1 MAVSYKKLFK
11 MLIDRDM
18 KKKDFRELTG
28 ISGNT
33 VSKLANN
40 ENVTMEVIE
49 KICVNMCC
57 TVDDIVEII
66 PDECTDNGTSKKID
80 SQWKGVFCDMER
92 REYSAGAV
100 KHSFWFME
108 FRKVVQLLSEG
119 KTLDEIKKLNQEEN
133 IFGAPT
139 VMRATQIFNT
149 VSARIKMLDESFYPV
164 FVTSEVSTQKLFNLV
179 ATMAYDTLFGEFV
192 YEVIREKMIIGNDE
206 FADSD
211 IRVFFKNKQ
220 LQDEKV
226 AEWTDATLKRLGA
239 CFKTLLYEAGMTDKG
254 KECRKILKPIL
265 DPVMANW
272 LKDHDMEL
280 MVKALTGVR

>member
-1 MAVSYKKLFK
+1 MNRK
-11 MLIDRDM
+11 
-18 KKKDFRELTG
+18 
-28 ISGNT
+28 
-33 VSKLANN
+33 
-40 ENVTMEVIE
+40 
-49 KICVNMCC
+49 
-57 TVDDIVEII
+57 
-66 PDECTDNGTSKKID
+66 
-80 SQWKGVFCDMER
+80 Q
-92 REYSAGAV
+92 YSAGAV

-239 CFKTLLYEAGMTDKG
+239 CYKTLLYEAGMTDKG

-272 LKDHDMEL
+272 LKDHDMEI

>member
-1 MAVSYKKLFK
+1 
-11 MLIDRDM
+11 
-18 KKKDFRELTG
+18 
-28 ISGNT
+28 
-33 VSKLANN
+33 
-40 ENVTMEVIE
+40 
-49 KICVNMCC
+49 
-57 TVDDIVEII
+57 
-66 PDECTDNGTSKKID
+66 
-80 SQWKGVFCDMER
+80 MER

-108 FRKVVQLLSEG
+108 FRKVVQRLSEG

-239 CFKTLLYEAGMTDKG
+239 CYKTLLYEAGMTDKG

-272 LKDHDMEL
+272 LKDHDMEI

>member
-1 MAVSYKKLFK
+1 
-11 MLIDRDM
+11 
-18 KKKDFRELTG
+18 
-28 ISGNT
+28 
-33 VSKLANN
+33 
-40 ENVTMEVIE
+40 
-49 KICVNMCC
+49 
-57 TVDDIVEII
+57 
-66 PDECTDNGTSKKID
+66 
-80 SQWKGVFCDMER
+80 MER

-149 VSARIKMLDESFYPV
+149 VSARIKMLDESFYQV

-239 CFKTLLYEAGMTDKG
+239 CYKTLLYEAGMTDKG

>member
-1 MAVSYKKLFK
+1 
-11 MLIDRDM
+11 
-18 KKKDFRELTG
+18 
-28 ISGNT
+28 
-33 VSKLANN
+33 
-40 ENVTMEVIE
+40 
-49 KICVNMCC
+49 
-57 TVDDIVEII
+57 
-66 PDECTDNGTSKKID
+66 
-80 SQWKGVFCDMER
+80 MER

-206 FADSD
+206 FTDSD

-239 CFKTLLYEAGMTDKG
+239 CYKTLLYEAGMTDKG

-272 LKDHDMEL
+272 LKDHDMEI

>member
-1 MAVSYKKLFK
+1 
-11 MLIDRDM
+11 
-18 KKKDFRELTG
+18 
-28 ISGNT
+28 
-33 VSKLANN
+33 
-40 ENVTMEVIE
+40 
-49 KICVNMCC
+49 
-57 TVDDIVEII
+57 
-66 PDECTDNGTSKKID
+66 
-80 SQWKGVFCDMER
+80 MER

-108 FRKVVQLLSEG
+108 FRKVVQLLSEE

-226 AEWTDATLKRLGA
+226 AEWTDATLKRLGV
-239 CFKTLLYEAGMTDKG
+239 CYKTLLFEAGMTDKG

-272 LKDHDMEL
+272 LNDHDMEI

>member
-1 MAVSYKKLFK
+1 MNRK
-11 MLIDRDM
+11 
-18 KKKDFRELTG
+18 
-28 ISGNT
+28 
-33 VSKLANN
+33 
-40 ENVTMEVIE
+40 
-49 KICVNMCC
+49 
-57 TVDDIVEII
+57 
-66 PDECTDNGTSKKID
+66 
-80 SQWKGVFCDMER
+80 Q
-92 REYSAGAV
+92 YSAGAV

-108 FRKVVQLLSEG
+108 FRKVVQLMSEG

-239 CFKTLLYEAGMTDKG
+239 CYKTLLYEAGMTDKG

-265 DPVMANW
+265 DPVMVNW
-272 LKDHDMEL
+272 LKDHDMKI

>member
-1 MAVSYKKLFK
+1 
-11 MLIDRDM
+11 
-18 KKKDFRELTG
+18 
-28 ISGNT
+28 
-33 VSKLANN
+33 
-40 ENVTMEVIE
+40 
-49 KICVNMCC
+49 
-57 TVDDIVEII
+57 
-66 PDECTDNGTSKKID
+66 
-80 SQWKGVFCDMER
+80 MER

-100 KHSFWFME
+100 NHSFWFME

-119 KTLDEIKKLNQEEN
+119 KTLNEIKKLNQEEN

-149 VSARIKMLDESFYPV
+149 VSARIKMLNESFYPV

-239 CFKTLLYEAGMTDKG
+239 CYKTLLYEAGMTDKG

-272 LKDHDMEL
+272 LKDHDMEI

>member
-1 MAVSYKKLFK
+1 
-11 MLIDRDM
+11 
-18 KKKDFRELTG
+18 
-28 ISGNT
+28 
-33 VSKLANN
+33 
-40 ENVTMEVIE
+40 
-49 KICVNMCC
+49 
-57 TVDDIVEII
+57 
-66 PDECTDNGTSKKID
+66 
-80 SQWKGVFCDMER
+80 MER

-133 IFGAPT
+133 IFAAPT

-239 CFKTLLYEAGMTDKG
+239 CYKTLLYEAGMTDKG

-272 LKDHDMEL
+272 LNDYDMEI

>member
-1 MAVSYKKLFK
+1 
-11 MLIDRDM
+11 
-18 KKKDFRELTG
+18 
-28 ISGNT
+28 
-33 VSKLANN
+33 
-40 ENVTMEVIE
+40 
-49 KICVNMCC
+49 
-57 TVDDIVEII
+57 
-66 PDECTDNGTSKKID
+66 
-80 SQWKGVFCDMER
+80 MER

-239 CFKTLLYEAGMTDKG
+239 CYKTLLYEAGMTDKG

>member
-1 MAVSYKKLFK
+1 
-11 MLIDRDM
+11 
-18 KKKDFRELTG
+18 
-28 ISGNT
+28 
-33 VSKLANN
+33 
-40 ENVTMEVIE
+40 
-49 KICVNMCC
+49 
-57 TVDDIVEII
+57 
-66 PDECTDNGTSKKID
+66 
-80 SQWKGVFCDMER
+80 MER

-149 VSARIKMLDESFYPV
+149 VSARIKMLDDSFYPV

-179 ATMAYDTLFGEFV
+179 ATMTYDTLFGEFV

-239 CFKTLLYEAGMTDKG
+239 CYKTLLYEAGMTDKG

-272 LKDHDMEL
+272 LKDHDMEI

>member
-1 MAVSYKKLFK
+1 
-11 MLIDRDM
+11 
-18 KKKDFRELTG
+18 
-28 ISGNT
+28 
-33 VSKLANN
+33 
-40 ENVTMEVIE
+40 
-49 KICVNMCC
+49 
-57 TVDDIVEII
+57 
-66 PDECTDNGTSKKID
+66 
-80 SQWKGVFCDMER
+80 MER

-211 IRVFFKNKQ
+211 IRVFFKNRQ

-239 CFKTLLYEAGMTDKG
+239 CYKTLLYEAGMTDKG

>member
-1 MAVSYKKLFK
+1 
-11 MLIDRDM
+11 
-18 KKKDFRELTG
+18 
-28 ISGNT
+28 
-33 VSKLANN
+33 
-40 ENVTMEVIE
+40 
-49 KICVNMCC
+49 
-57 TVDDIVEII
+57 
-66 PDECTDNGTSKKID
+66 
-80 SQWKGVFCDMER
+80 MER

-239 CFKTLLYEAGMTDKG
+239 CYKTLLYEAGMTDKG

-272 LKDHDMEL
+272 LKDHEMEL

>member
-1 MAVSYKKLFK
+1 
-11 MLIDRDM
+11 M
-18 KKKDFRELTG
+18 K
-28 ISGNT
+28 
-33 VSKLANN
+33 
-40 ENVTMEVIE
+40 
-49 KICVNMCC
+49 
-57 TVDDIVEII
+57 
-66 PDECTDNGTSKKID
+66 
-80 SQWKGVFCDMER
+80 R

-239 CFKTLLYEAGMTDKG
+239 CYKTLLYEAGMTDKG

-272 LKDHDMEL
+272 LKDHDKEL

>member
-1 MAVSYKKLFK
+1 
-11 MLIDRDM
+11 
-18 KKKDFRELTG
+18 
-28 ISGNT
+28 
-33 VSKLANN
+33 
-40 ENVTMEVIE
+40 
-49 KICVNMCC
+49 
-57 TVDDIVEII
+57 
-66 PDECTDNGTSKKID
+66 
-80 SQWKGVFCDMER
+80 MER

-164 FVTSEVSTQKLFNLV
+164 FVTSEVSTQKFFNLV

-239 CFKTLLYEAGMTDKG
+239 CYKTLLYEAGMTDKG

-272 LKDHDMEL
+272 LEDHDMEL

>member
-1 MAVSYKKLFK
+1 
-11 MLIDRDM
+11 
-18 KKKDFRELTG
+18 
-28 ISGNT
+28 
-33 VSKLANN
+33 
-40 ENVTMEVIE
+40 
-49 KICVNMCC
+49 
-57 TVDDIVEII
+57 
-66 PDECTDNGTSKKID
+66 
-80 SQWKGVFCDMER
+80 MER

-149 VSARIKMLDESFYPV
+149 VSARIKMLDESFYQV

-239 CFKTLLYEAGMTDKG
+239 CYKTLLYEAGMTDKG

-272 LKDHDMEL
+272 LKDHDMEI